1 MRVEQAA
8 QRAQLTPLDRVRICL
23 EPGVDHD
30 ARVRTGGIP
39 AGVAVVERDRR
50 PRRFLG
56 QCTAEQLIAGALGAG
71 RAQQLSRDRGTSGA
85 VEACEILRRD
95 RQPE

>member
-8 QRAQLTPLDRVRICL
+8 QRAQLPLDRVRICL
-23 EPGVDHD
+23 
-30 ARVRTGGIP
+30 
-39 AGVAVVERDRR
+39 ERDRR